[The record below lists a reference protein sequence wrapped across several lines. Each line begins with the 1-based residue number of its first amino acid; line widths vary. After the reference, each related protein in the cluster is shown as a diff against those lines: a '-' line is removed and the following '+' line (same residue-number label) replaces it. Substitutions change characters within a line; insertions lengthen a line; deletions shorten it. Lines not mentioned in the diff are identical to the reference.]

1 MCVYMGAPIDL
12 TGKRFGRLVVVSE
25 SSPHYSKGGSKQ
37 RQWNCLC
44 DCGKEIIT
52 TTQNLRKGDTK
63 SCECLKIEMNINNAT
78 THGDSKSKLYSVW
91 KAMRKRCKNTH
102 NSDYKYYGGK
112 GIKVCNEWDTD
123 FESFKS
129 WSLCNGYNPELTIDR
144 IDLNKDYCPDNCRWV
159 DFKTQCNNRSTNT
172 RYTYDGETHTI
183 AEWSEITGIN
193 YSTLYHRI
201 KQGKTINEVLT
212 NYNSNN
218 KN

>member
-25 SSPHYSKGGSKQ
+25 ASPHYSKGGSKQ

-63 SCECLKIEMNINNAT
+63 SCGCLKIEMNINNAT

-102 NSDYKYYGGK
+102 NSDYKYYGCK
-112 GIKVCNEWDTD
+112 GIKVCNMP
-123 FESFKS
+123 ESPIRNIFCECESIRHIVKMNT
-129 WSLCNGYNPELTIDR
+129 CRYHFR
-144 IDLNKDYCPDNCRWV
+144 IAVDY
-159 DFKTQCNNRSTNT
+159 F
-172 RYTYDGETHTI
+172 I
-183 AEWSEITGIN
+183 
-193 YSTLYHRI
+193 
-201 KQGKTINEVLT
+201 
-212 NYNSNN
+212 
-218 KN
+218 

>member
-1 MCVYMGAPIDL
+1 MSAPINL
-12 TGKRFGRLVVVSE
+12 TGNRFGRLVVVSE
-25 SSPHYSKGGSKQ
+25 ASPRYSKGGSKQ

-52 TTQNLRKGDTK
+52 TTQNLRRGDTK
-63 SCECLKIEMNINNAT
+63 SCGCLKIETNINNAT
-78 THGDSKSKLYSVW
+78 THGGSKSKLYSVW
-91 KAMRKRCKNTH
+91 KAMRKRCNNTH

-112 GIKVCNEWDTD
+112 GIKVCDEWNND
-123 FESFKS
+123 FESFRN

-144 IDLNKDYCPDNCRWV
+144 IDLNKDYCPENCRWV
-159 DFKTQCNNRSTNT
+159 DFKTQCNNRSTNAH
-172 RYTYDGETHTI
+172 YTYNGKTHTL
-183 AEWSEITGIN
+183 AEWSEISGIK

-201 KQGKTINEVLT
+201 KQGKTINEALT